1 MIINLF
7 IKNKFTIIKK
17 NLWINSFLIN
27 SKYYFVKVLNIDSNI
42 FYHLYQKNKTIIKR
56 KILIIIS
63 THLDVDSNDIK
74 LFEPK

>member
-1 MIINLF
+1 M
-7 IKNKFTIIKK
+7 
-17 NLWINSFLIN
+17 
-27 SKYYFVKVLNIDSNI
+27 KVLNIDSNI